1 MQAIEYERKQILLE
15 QGVTPNGVLRMI
27 ADIAKFDISE
37 VFDENGRIREVSEM
51 SPVARRVV
59 AGIDTLTIRTK
70 DGKSFS
76 TTAKIKLPDRL
87 RALELLAKHFSL
99 LTDNVKVSGDAI
111 NPFELIVR
119 QAQGNALV
127 PVTQR
132 DEDDSANALDDERV
146 IDGEVIVKSDTPSD
160 DMASGSALAAFNSIS
175 EDDSDDDDDINTE
188 APAVAQTK
196 EDVERAVPQSERAAF
211 KPLWKRRRRNL

>member
-1 MQAIEYERKQILLE
+1 M
-15 QGVTPNGVLRMI
+15 
-27 ADIAKFDISE
+27 
-37 VFDENGRIREVSEM
+37 
-51 SPVARRVV
+51 
-59 AGIDTLTIRTK
+59 
-70 DGKSFS
+70 
-76 TTAKIKLPDRL
+76 
-87 RALELLAKHFSL
+87 
-99 LTDNVKVSGDAI
+99 
-111 NPFELIVR
+111 
-119 QAQGNALV
+119 
-127 PVTQR
+127 
-132 DEDDSANALDDERV
+132 ANALDDERV